1 MIYLKHGIYIRYD
14 MRGVFKMRD
23 LTKFKRISA
32 AVMSAALT
40 FCYTGYVKPLNAP
53 VTAAE
58 TEDEGNQYIKVAFNE
73 NTGMYEYEFIDA
85 YIYNVSADSYS
96 INITL
101 LPSNGGNTFYYENL
115 KNLRLERSYSDGTSL
130 DYFLSSCELAEEL
143 VPEQRVNIKVA
154 SVKEYDDLTKTGYW
168 AGYGGRGTEYSIQQI
183 ISVKDPNE
191 HFYGDINDDGVVDAF
206 DVLVY
211 KKYIAGNLSYK
222 LSEDQFLN
230 ADINFD
236 TVIDENDLAQ
246 VVDFTLGSKK
256 SFNGVSNIGSV
267 RLDNT
272 VSVQASEGKATDSS
286 FAKAEMK
293 LGVDLLKKCYET
305 KNSSEKNLLLS
316 PLSISAALS
325 MTANGADNQTLKEME
340 EVLGNGLTIDELNEY
355 MAYYISQLPDK
366 EKEKIYLADSIWFKD
381 DPTFKVYD
389 EFLETNKKYYNS
401 EIYKSSFEPNSIAN
415 DVNSWVNKNTKG
427 MIPTLITPANI
438 KSNTMMLLINTLYFE
453 AEWASP
459 YLSTQDGTFTDLDGS
474 KHPIQKMNSM
484 ERQYF
489 DLGNAD
495 AFKKPYMN
503 GDYSFVGILPHEDVD
518 FNEYISNLDAD
529 ALCEGL
535 KQYED
540 PDKVDLY
547 VMIPKFKYNYGKSL
561 KEILPALGM
570 ETAFNADKADFSKIN
585 DLSVKDSLPLYI
597 DDVLHKTKIEVTE
610 KGTKAAAATAVIM
623 GAGSA
628 APIEKKKV
636 YIYLDRPF
644 VYMIVD
650 KNNVPLFIG
659 AATQLES

>member
-1 MIYLKHGIYIRYD
+1 
-14 MRGVFKMRD
+14 MRD
-23 LTKFKRISA
+23 LTKLKRISA

-58 TEDEGNQYIKVAFNE
+58 TKDEGNQYIKVAFNE

-130 DYFLSSCELAEEL
+130 DDFLSSCELAEEL

-222 LSEDQFLN
+222 LNDDQFLN

-256 SFNGVSNIGSV
+256 SFNGMSNIGSV

-286 FAKAEMK
+286 FAKAEM
-293 LGVDLLKKCYET
+293 
-305 KNSSEKNLLLS
+305 
-316 PLSISAALS
+316 
-325 MTANGADNQTLKEME
+325 
-340 EVLGNGLTIDELNEY
+340 
-355 MAYYISQLPDK
+355 
-366 EKEKIYLADSIWFKD
+366 
-381 DPTFKVYD
+381 
-389 EFLETNKKYYNS
+389 
-401 EIYKSSFEPNSIAN
+401 
-415 DVNSWVNKNTKG
+415 
-427 MIPTLITPANI
+427 
-438 KSNTMMLLINTLYFE
+438 
-453 AEWASP
+453 
-459 YLSTQDGTFTDLDGS
+459 
-474 KHPIQKMNSM
+474 
-484 ERQYF
+484 
-489 DLGNAD
+489 
-495 AFKKPYMN
+495 
-503 GDYSFVGILPHEDVD
+503 
-518 FNEYISNLDAD
+518 
-529 ALCEGL
+529 
-535 KQYED
+535 
-540 PDKVDLY
+540 
-547 VMIPKFKYNYGKSL
+547 
-561 KEILPALGM
+561 
-570 ETAFNADKADFSKIN
+570 
-585 DLSVKDSLPLYI
+585 
-597 DDVLHKTKIEVTE
+597 
-610 KGTKAAAATAVIM
+610 
-623 GAGSA
+623 
-628 APIEKKKV
+628 
-636 YIYLDRPF
+636 
-644 VYMIVD
+644 
-650 KNNVPLFIG
+650 
-659 AATQLES
+659 